1 MRKTMKAVKTLPTS
15 IKENSSPRVLQENR
29 KEVNGVQEGGQQCP
43 TPDLDDGRW
52 QMSSHEC
59 VY

>member
-1 MRKTMKAVKTLPTS
+1 MKAVKTLPTS